1 MIHATDQRALV
12 LFPGALGDFVCF
24 LPALRALA
32 QAASVDLFARSEFVD
47 LAPESVR
54 VRSLERYEIN
64 RLFVCGAAAE
74 DKLRV
79 FFSRYAS
86 AYSWMGSGQQQFV
99 RQLQRL
105 CQGRAHIFP
114 FQPELSGRHPSEYYL
129 TCIHCSDPP
138 VPQISLKPQAIAWSA
153 AYWARHS
160 LEGSQVL
167 IVAPGSGAEEKNWPL
182 PSFFSV
188 IGWWRDQIGGEAVV
202 VLGPVEEERDGL
214 ESILQPGCKVA
225 RGLSLAELAAIIA
238 RGDLYLGNDSG
249 VTHIAAAL
257 GIATVAIFGPSDVQK
272 WRPQGKR
279 VRILKHDIECAPCS
293 VVAMKS
299 CGHRS
304 CLRALKPAEVI
315 GQLNTI
321 REQSH
326 LDKGGGRD

>member
-1 MIHATDQRALV
+1 MTEATDQRALV

-32 QAASVDLFARSEFVD
+32 QAASVDLFARSEFAD
-47 LAPESVR
+47 LVPESVR

-79 FFSRYAS
+79 FFSRYA
-86 AYSWMGSGQQQFV
+86 AVYSWMGSGQQQFI
-99 RQLQRL
+99 RQLQDL

-114 FQPELSGRHPSEYYL
+114 FQPELSGRHQSEYYL
-129 TCIHCSDPP
+129 TCIHCRDAP
-138 VPQISLKPQAIAWSA
+138 VPQISLKPQAVAWNA

-167 IVAPGSGAEEKNWPL
+167 IVAPGSGAKEKNWPL
-182 PSFFSV
+182 SFFAAV
-188 IGWWRDQIGGEAVV
+188 IGWWRDQIRGAAVV
-202 VLGPVEEERDGL
+202 VLGPVEEERGGL
-214 ESILQPGCKVA
+214 ETILLPGCKVA
-225 RGLSLAELAAIIA
+225 RGLSLAELAAVIA
-238 RGDLYLGNDSG
+238 RSDLYLGNDSG
-249 VTHIAAAL
+249 VTHMAAAL
-257 GIATVAIFGPSDVQK
+257 GIPTVALFGPSDVQR

-279 VRILKHDIECAPCS
+279 VRILKHEIECAPCS
-293 VVAMKS
+293 VAAMRS

-315 GQLNTI
+315 GQLHAL
-321 REQSH
+321 REQSR

>member
-1 MIHATDQRALV
+1 MTDATDQRTLV

-32 QAASVDLFARSEFVD
+32 QAASVDLFARSEFAD

-79 FFSRYAS
+79 FFSRYATV
-86 AYSWMGSGQQQFV
+86 YSWMGSGQQQFV
-99 RQLQRL
+99 RQLQDL

-114 FQPELSGRHPSEYYL
+114 FQPELSGRHQSEYYL
-129 TCIHCSDPP
+129 TCIHCRDAP
-138 VPQISLKPQAIAWSA
+138 VPQISLKPQAVAWNA

-167 IVAPGSGAEEKNWPL
+167 IVAPGSGAKEKNWPL
-182 PSFFSV
+182 SSFAAV

-202 VLGPVEEERDGL
+202 VLGPVEEERGGL
-214 ESILQPGCKVA
+214 EPILLPGCRVA

-238 RGDLYLGNDSG
+238 RSDLYLGNDSG
-249 VTHIAAAL
+249 VTHMAAAL
-257 GIATVAIFGPSDVQK
+257 GIPTVALFGPSDEQK
-272 WRPQGKR
+272 WSPQGKR
-279 VRILKHDIECAPCS
+279 VRILKHEIECAPCA
-293 VVAMKS
+293 VAAMKS

-304 CLRALKPAEVI
+304 CLCALKPAEVI
-315 GQLNTI
+315 GQLHALL
-321 REQSH
+321 EQSR
-326 LDKGGGRD
+326 LDKVGGRD

>member
-1 MIHATDQRALV
+1 MTHTTDQRALV

-24 LPALRALA
+24 LPVLRSLA
-32 QAASVDLFARSEFVD
+32 HAASVDLLARSEFAD

-64 RLFVCGAAAE
+64 RLFVCGAVAE
-74 DKLRV
+74 DKLRD

-86 AYSWMGSGQQQFV
+86 VYSWMGSGQQQFV
-99 RQLQRL
+99 RQLQDL

-114 FQPELSGRHPSEYYL
+114 FQPELSGRHQSEYYL
-129 TCIHCSDPP
+129 TCINCSDPP
-138 VPQISLKPQAIAWSA
+138 VPQISLKPQAMTWSA
-153 AYWARHS
+153 VYWARHS

-167 IVAPGSGAEEKNWPL
+167 IVAPGSGAKEKNWPL
-182 PSFFSV
+182 PFFAAV

-202 VLGPVEEERDGL
+202 VLGPVEEERGGL
-214 ESILQPGCKVA
+214 DPSRLTGCKVA
-225 RGLSLAELAAIIA
+225 RGLILAELAAIIA
-238 RGDLYLGNDSG
+238 RSDVYLGNDSG

-257 GIATVAIFGPSDVQK
+257 GISTVALFGPSNGQK

-279 VRILKHDIECAPCS
+279 VHILKHEIECAPCS
-293 VVAMKS
+293 VAAMKS

-304 CLRALKPAEVI
+304 CLRALKPDEVI
-315 GQLNTI
+315 EQLHALL
-321 REQSH
+321 EQSR